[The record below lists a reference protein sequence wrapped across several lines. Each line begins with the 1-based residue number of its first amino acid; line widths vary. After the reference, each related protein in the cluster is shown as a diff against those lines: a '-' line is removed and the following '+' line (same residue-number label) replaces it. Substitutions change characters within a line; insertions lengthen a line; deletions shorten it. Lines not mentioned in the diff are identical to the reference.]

1 MDSKL
6 GRTRVATMRPPLTST
21 LFPLGE
27 LSLHQLHTPS
37 DGDMFVTADV
47 AVTVFGET
55 PALFADFIRA
65 NRYERVNAMDKAVVR
80 LCLSLGIPAET
91 AGGDKQGQGETR
103 TRTSTAASAST
114 TTGSRQGETTGSDG
128 PGDTRDGPIASTDAV
143 TLLPEKTVL
152 AIFADRRRV
161 SLVVAFRETAMRNAF
176 EASSKFELEGDLEKA
191 LPLALDAVRRAQEI
205 YETPRAKLHA
215 ASRER
220 EEASVKNNQ
229 GVGMKE
235 QTKGD
240 GTETTSAA
248 PSPNLFEPYLLAARV
263 TLGLGKTNTCENLC
277 GLASWICDQR
287 AGSITSLQKSRLHI
301 TRGDL
306 RLAQWRKQGTGL
318 SHISQPQ
325 TRRTRVRPDYGVTKN
340 VTHAARNTDA
350 AYFSKTRRPYRVRET
365 NVSRR
370 RGVRAANP
378 ARRCRAV

>member
-1 MDSKL
+1 VDSKL

-55 PALFADFIRA
+55 PALFADFVRA

-103 TRTSTAASAST
+103 TRTSTGASASS

-128 PGDTRDGPIASTDAV
+128 PGDTRDGPKASTDAV

-176 EASSKFELEGDLEKA
+176 EASSKFEQEGDLEKA
-191 LPLALDAVRRAQEI
+191 LPLVLDAVRRAQEI

-235 QTKGD
+235 QT
-240 GTETTSAA
+240 
-248 PSPNLFEPYLLAARV
+248 SPNLFEPYLLAARV

-277 GLASWICDQR
+277 GLASWICDRR
-287 AGSITSLQKSRLHI
+287 AGSMTSLQKSRLHK

-318 SHISQPQ
+318 LPFPNPKPAEHVFGPITASL
-325 TRRTRVRPDYGVTKN
+325 
-340 VTHAARNTDA
+340 
-350 AYFSKTRRPYRVRET
+350 KT
-365 NVSRR
+365 
-370 RGVRAANP
+370 
-378 ARRCRAV
+378 